1 MNYKL
6 PALIILT
13 ALFLYQMLLEI
24 IQYRSANRPTPD
36 NVKDVY
42 DEETYHKWQQY
53 SHEKCRLSIL
63 STIVSFVISFV
74 LLLTNAYAAVSAL
87 AGHSLY
93 GGAILVMLLNT
104 LASAVVLLPLNYY
117 DTMGIEEKYGFNRST
132 KKTFFLDQLK
142 EMLLSLMLMGGLMC
156 LFIALHQGM
165 GDMVLVLF
173 AVIAFV
179 IVMLIAFLY
188 PVFSK
193 LFNKFTPLEDAE
205 LKEKLIAL
213 LEKNGYKVRDIKV
226 MDASRRSTKSNAY
239 FSGFGKMKTIVLY
252 DTLLQSST
260 ADEICAIFAHE
271 MGHGLHK
278 DTLKNQILSFFNIAL
293 LALSLWLLARTDAI
307 YPSFGF
313 EGVNY
318 GLCFILMGDVVMAL
332 ISPLLSLVT
341 NWHSRRAEYRADRQ
355 AVEEGYGPGL
365 ISGLKKL
372 AKQNFSNLSP
382 HPLLVKL
389 SYSHPPMSQRIAAIE
404 AEMEKKK

>member
-1 MNYKL
+1 
-6 PALIILT
+6 
-13 ALFLYQMLLEI
+13 
-24 IQYRSANRPTPD
+24 
-36 NVKDVY
+36 
-42 DEETYHKWQQY
+42 
-53 SHEKCRLSIL
+53 
-63 STIVSFVISFV
+63 
-74 LLLTNAYAAVSAL
+74 
-87 AGHSLY
+87 
-93 GGAILVMLLNT
+93 MLLNT